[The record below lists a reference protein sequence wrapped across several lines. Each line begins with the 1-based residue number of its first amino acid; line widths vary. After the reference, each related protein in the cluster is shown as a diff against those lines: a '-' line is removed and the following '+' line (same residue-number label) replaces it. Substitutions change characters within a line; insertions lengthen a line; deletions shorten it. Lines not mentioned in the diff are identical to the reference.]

1 MLVNIIL
8 FNIDVLMVIS
18 IMEKL
23 TVFYAKINVMHVRLN
38 LIFAYLVMELIGFPG
53 LYLFMIASKY
63 NCV

>member
-1 MLVNIIL
+1 
-8 FNIDVLMVIS
+8 MVIS